1 MAIAPTDTLTQYTYD
16 VISRRYRN
24 VSTGRYTPATEV
36 RSAVDQVIDTEEQS
50 FTSAASQLISGQITL
65 ADFQRQTAANIK
77 TLHIATGL
85 AANGGVNNAGP
96 DDLAHIEDLINRQY
110 EFLRNMGNDIET
122 GKQPMDGRLL
132 ARVRLYAHA
141 ARGTYEDVVRRLA
154 RVGGALQEKRILGV
168 ADHCIG
174 CLQEYGKGW
183 QPIGTLKDIGDTPCR
198 TLCRCHFI
206 FK

>member
-16 VISRRYRN
+16 VISRSYRN
-24 VSTGRYTPATEV
+24 VSTGRYVPATEV
-36 RSAVDQVIDTEEQS
+36 RSAVDQVIDAQES
-50 FTSAASQLISGQITL
+50 NFTSTASQLISGQITL

-96 DDLAHIEDLINRQY
+96 DDIAHINDLIDRQY
-110 EFLRNMGNDIET
+110 QFLRNMGNDIEMGT
-122 GKQPMDGRLL
+122 QPMDGRLL

-154 RVGGALQEKRILGV
+154 RVGGALQEKRVLGV

-174 CLQEYGKGW
+174 CLEQVTLGW
-183 QPIGTLKDIGDTPCR
+183 QPIGTLKDIGDTPCY

>member
-1 MAIAPTDTLTQYTYD
+1 MTTTPTDLTDYTYD
-16 VISRRYRN
+16 VIARRYRN
-24 VSTGRYTPATEV
+24 VSTGRYVPATEV
-36 RSAVDQVIDTEEQS
+36 RSAVDRVIDIEEQS
-50 FTSAASQLISGQITL
+50 FTSAASQLISDQITL
-65 ADFQRQTAANIK
+65 ASFQRQTADNIK
-77 TLHIATGL
+77 TLHLATGL
-85 AANGGVNNAGP
+85 AANGGVNNMGP
-96 DDLAHIEDLINRQY
+96 DDLAHISDLIDRQY
-110 EFLRNMGNDIET
+110 QFLRNMGNDIET

-154 RVGGALQEKRILGV
+154 RIGGALQERRVLGV
-168 ADHCIG
+168 ADHCVG

-183 QPIGTLKDIGDTPCR
+183 QPIGTLRDIGDTPCR

>member
-1 MAIAPTDTLTQYTYD
+1 MTTTPTDTLTQYTYD

-24 VSTGRYTPATEV
+24 NNTGRYVAATEI
-36 RSAVDQVIDTEEQS
+36 RSAVDQVIDTEETG
-50 FTSAASQLISGQITL
+50 FTSAASQLLAGQITL

-77 TLHIATGL
+77 TLHLATGL
-85 AANGGVNNAGP
+85 AANGGVNNMGP
-96 DDLAHIEDLINRQY
+96 DDIAHISDLIDRQY
-110 EFLRNMGNDIET
+110 QFLRNMGNDIET

-154 RVGGALQEKRILGV
+154 RIGGALQEKRVLGV

-174 CLQEYGKGW
+174 CLEEYGKGW
-183 QPIGTLKDIGDTPCR
+183 QPIGTLRDIGDTPCR
-198 TLCRCHFI
+198 TLCHCRFI

>member
-1 MAIAPTDTLTQYTYD
+1 MTTTPTDTLTQYSYD
-16 VISRRYRN
+16 PRSMRYRN
-24 VSTGRYTPATEV
+24 NNTGRYVTTTEV
-36 RSAVDQVIDTEEQS
+36 RAAVDQVIDAQES
-50 FTSAASQLISGQITL
+50 NFTSAASQLILGQITL

-77 TLHIATGL
+77 TLHLATGL

-141 ARGTYEDVVRRLA
+141 ARGTYEDVARRLA
-154 RVGGALQEKRILGV
+154 RVGGALQEKRMLGV

-174 CLQEYGKGW
+174 CLEEYGKGW
-183 QPIGTLKDIGDTPCR
+183 QPIGTLRDIGDTPCR
-198 TLCRCHFI
+198 TLCHCHFV

>member
-1 MAIAPTDTLTQYTYD
+1 MAIAPTDLTEYTYD

-24 VSTGRYTPATEV
+24 VSTGRYVPATEV
-36 RSAVDQVIDTEEQS
+36 RAAVDRVIDVEETN
-50 FTSAASQLISGQITL
+50 FTSAASQLLAGQITL
-65 ADFQRQTAANIK
+65 ADFQRQTAVNIK
-77 TLHIATGL
+77 ALHTATGI
-85 AANGGVNNAGP
+85 AGNGGINNMGP
-96 DDLAHIEDLINRQY
+96 DDIAHIEDLINRQY
-110 EFLRNMGNDIET
+110 VFLRNMGNDIEMGT
-122 GKQPMDGRLL
+122 QPMDGRLL

-154 RVGGALQEKRILGV
+154 RIGGVLQERRILGV

-174 CLQEYGKGW
+174 CLQEYQLGW